1 MTLHLIKMSVGS
13 TSVGSMHAWQRSRA
27 FRHSGGRRAGVHKT
41 THKPRREAE
50 LLDGGSIY
58 WVVKG
63 HVIARNPLIAFEV
76 DESKPSGKRV
86 SIVYGLPIVPTV
98 PRRHRPFQGWRYFD
112 PKLAPPDL
120 PGGLKG
126 RKNLPPELAVKL
138 DELGLL

>member
-13 TSVGSMHAWQRSRA
+13 VSVESIHRWQQGRK
-27 FRHSGGRRAGVHKT
+27 FRHRSGQPAGIHKT
-41 THKPRREAE
+41 TLKPARERE

-63 HVIARNPLIAFEV
+63 RIIARNPLIAFEV
-76 DESKPSGKRV
+76 EKGRGGKKV
-86 SIVYGLPIVPTV
+86 SIVYALPVVPTV

-112 PKLAPPDL
+112 PKAAPPDL

-126 RKNLPPELAVKL
+126 KAKLPADLAARL